1 MAFKPIQSGRGAAG
15 TMPAWLLAWWLI
27 SVLYNV
33 SVWAEET
40 PAPAAAA
47 KESRAEGSEI
57 TSRPATRDELQ
68 AKLDRLTAR
77 RQHLDEVL
85 AAHTS
90 AADGNIDDAVRN
102 ELELVKFHQSLCIQH
117 LEELSLAME
126 LKADLAEAQQ
136 QMHDLQLAGPAEP
149 APYSILFWD
158 NLCDQCDA
166 EETNQQSLAAEL
178 NLAKDMQQNAAR
190 MHEKADKKRREVK
203 EACENT
209 ADSQKR
215 QSLSAQL
222 DLAALNCEAL
232 ADLVQL
238 RRTEVANRDLEQQ
251 VSRVRGEY
259 LAAKRAAIEPK
270 VVFTQEH
277 LEEVRQAMSRIEAEK
292 QRQVPELQAKLKE
305 LDDLESQTQAT
316 LTTQPHAIQE
326 QAAEGWQRTRQ
337 GLKHQLSMIQQR
349 LREIVVMRSQWDVR
363 YKVHNGMATPEQM
376 ANWAKE
382 ARQYHERVTANR
394 KLVEEESRAL
404 MLEWG
409 REEKLAL
416 LNRQASESRDVPWHD
431 FQLACMRELS
441 QAYSA
446 NLVQLETME
455 NMLTRLL
462 DMLSART
469 EAHGTAGWL
478 NRARQAAVAI
488 WQYEITSVDDRPITV
503 RKVAIS
509 VLLLVLGIFFSR
521 RASRLMGKRIL
532 PRTGMNQGA
541 AAAVQTVS
549 FYVMVVCCGFISLEL
564 VHIPLTVFTFL
575 GGAIAIGVGFGS
587 QNILNNF
594 FSGLILL
601 AEQPVRV
608 GDLVDI
614 DGLCGIVEKIGT
626 RSTRVR
632 TGSNVEIIIPNSK
645 FLENNVTNWTL
656 TDTRM
661 RLSVRVGVAYGSSP
675 TEVQRILQRA
685 VTGCD
690 DILPTPDPFVIFS
703 DFGDNALMFDV
714 HFWTDVRSMTQAR
727 IIESNVRLAIDRFL
741 AEHRIVIAFPQ
752 RDIHLDT
759 ARPLEVRMLPVAEDD
774 AVRVYRNA
782 S

>member
-1 MAFKPIQSGRGAAG
+1 MVLAPIQGCRVAAG
-15 TMPAWLLAWWLI
+15 MLPAWLLAWCLI
-27 SVLYNV
+27 PVLWNGAV
-33 SVWAEET
+33 RAEET
-40 PAPAAAA
+40 PAPAATA
-47 KESRAEGSEI
+47 KDAPAPTADSVN
-57 TSRPATRDELQ
+57 RPPTRDELQ
-68 AKLDRLTAR
+68 SKRDKLTER
-77 RQHLDEVL
+77 RQHLEEVL
-85 AAHTS
+85 SSRTS
-90 AADGNIDDAVRN
+90 SSAGNVDDAVRS
-102 ELELVKFHQSLCIQH
+102 ELELVKFHESLCTQH
-117 LEELSLAME
+117 LDELSLAAE
-126 LKADLAEAQQ
+126 LQADLAGIEQQ
-136 QMHDLQLAGPAEP
+136 QHDLQLAGPEEP

-158 NLCDQCDA
+158 NLCDLCEA
-166 EETNQQSLAAEL
+166 EKTNQQSLVAEL

-190 MHEKADKKRREVK
+190 MREMADKKRREIK
-203 EACENT
+203 EACENS

-215 QSLSAQL
+215 QTLSAQL
-222 DLAALNCEAL
+222 NLATLNAAAM
-232 ADLVQL
+232 ADLVLL

-251 VSRVRGEY
+251 VSRVRSEY

-270 VVFTQEH
+270 VVFTREH
-277 LEEVRQAMSRIEAEK
+277 LEEVRQAIGRIETEK
-292 QRQVPELQAKLKE
+292 QRQIPELQAKLKE
-305 LDDLESQTQAT
+305 LDELEAQTQSS
-316 LTTQPHAIQE
+316 LTTQPRAIQE
-326 QAAEGWQRTRQ
+326 QAAEGWQRARE
-337 GLKHQLSMIQQR
+337 GLKHQMSMIQQR

-363 YKVHNGMATPEQM
+363 FKVHNGMATPEQM

-382 ARQYHERVTANR
+382 TRQYHERVTANR
-394 KLVEEESRAL
+394 ELVEEESRAL

-409 REEKLAL
+409 RQEKQAL
-416 LNRQASESRDVPWHD
+416 LHRQSNENRAVPWHE

-455 NMLTRLL
+455 NMLSRLL
-462 DMLSART
+462 DMLTVRT
-469 EAHGTAGWL
+469 AASGTANWL
-478 NRARQAAVAI
+478 NWARQAAAAT
-488 WQYEITSVDDRPITV
+488 WQYELTSVDDRPITV

-509 VLLLVLGIFFSR
+509 LFLLVLGIFVSR
-521 RASRLMGKRIL
+521 RVSRLMGNRIL

-541 AAAVQTVS
+541 AAAVQTIC
-549 FYVMVVCCGFISLEL
+549 FYVMIVCCGFISLEL

-675 TEVQRILQRA
+675 TEVQQILQRA

-690 DILPTPDPFVIFS
+690 EILPSPAPFVVFS

-741 AEHRIVIAFPQ
+741 AENRIVIAFPQ

-774 AVRVYRNA
+774 ALRVYRNA